1 MSRVIE
7 PTRCYSIA
15 SPGHFICVVTI
26 AKPIRRA
33 HSRPCRTRT
42 GGDRLQGTMLKRLK
56 EDGGAAFD
64 PEAVRILVAAFDD
77 AWRSVQDSGITFTS
91 DLQADAT
98 REILALCIIDMAR
111 RGERD
116 VHRLREYALLHLTKS
131 NLRGSGL

>member
-1 MSRVIE
+1 
-7 PTRCYSIA
+7 
-15 SPGHFICVVTI
+15 
-26 AKPIRRA
+26 
-33 HSRPCRTRT
+33 
-42 GGDRLQGTMLKRLK
+42 MLKRLK

-77 AWRSVQDSGITFTS
+77 AWKSVQGSGITFTS

-116 VHRLREYALLHLTKS
+116 VRRLCENALLHLAKS
-131 NLRGSGL
+131 NLRSSGL